1 MLMERGEK
9 EEGKRRKKREKEG
22 RIQNLQV
29 AGHDLR
35 KWPLARSIQ
44 LHSSQLYNHGRA
56 QAKEWLSGGRVA
68 STFDSRQVAPAT
80 GRHCADVKNE

>member
-1 MLMERGEK
+1 MDFFKDFRCVGGWTSKIDYRIASKAPIVIWCSFLFSTMGE
-9 EEGKRRKKREKEG
+9 
-22 RIQNLQV
+22 NF
-29 AGHDLR
+29 
-35 KWPLARSIQ
+35 
-44 LHSSQLYNHGRA
+44 QLYNHGRA